1 MCEAL
6 EKAVAAINKEQP
18 EQILA
23 GIPTEKL
30 KTIPN
35 EICGLLVNNG
45 LSFQQAEL
53 SLDLQEIFWMTVL
66 GLGLF
71 AGGCYL
77 GGYIE

>member
-53 SLDLQEIFWMTVL
+53 LLEVAKGRLLRAKI
-66 GLGLF
+66 
-71 AGGCYL
+71 
-77 GGYIE
+77 